1 MAYQGKTEALETS
14 LNSEIPY
21 LIDVDGKAPFDYCL
35 KTKNIRGINLII
47 TKLCQEGTYM
57 DHDAFYHAMTHSGVA
72 TKRLLDKTLFLP
84 SQASGKLEL
93 PLIGH
98 LHKSAYARGD
108 NRQEMFT
115 DETRNISMHSIQKY
129 VDVDHSE
136 QKIIQCE
143 ASRIALNLTAGS
155 NESLYFLR
163 MVQEADNDALYSSP
177 LSHFIDYKW
186 QKQWWL
192 ILLYSSIYFTY
203 FVVHSVFIADKW
215 DDHTFVQG
223 ILYFNVGLLLFEIY
237 QSICV
242 GAVIH
247 FMEIWNW
254 FDLIGNLC
262 MITWCSRHLDTNH

>member
-1 MAYQGKTEALETS
+1 
-14 LNSEIPY
+14 
-21 LIDVDGKAPFDYCL
+21 
-35 KTKNIRGINLII
+35 
-47 TKLCQEGTYM
+47 M
-57 DHDAFYHAMTHSGVA
+57 DRDAFYHAMTHSGVA

-115 DETRNISMHSIQKY
+115 DETRNISLHSIQKY
-129 VDVDHSE
+129 VEVDHSE

-155 NESLYFLR
+155 DESLYFLR

-186 QKQWWL
+186 
-192 ILLYSSIYFTY
+192 
-203 FVVHSVFIADKW
+203 
-215 DDHTFVQG
+215 
-223 ILYFNVGLLLFEIY
+223 
-237 QSICV
+237 
-242 GAVIH
+242 
-247 FMEIWNW
+247 
-254 FDLIGNLC
+254 
-262 MITWCSRHLDTNH
+262 